1 LNKSDAERQ
10 AVLNNPYSFGRKPK
24 AGGSG
29 RSTRGGK
36 QTQAARFRATQ
47 PRTCHSYNEEE
58 LQQIQ
63 EGREA
68 ILAGTRTRLDVV
80 RELGK
85 TLNRAES
92 GIVNQL
98 RLMDSASSS
107 DGFGAPGKKRKRS
120 HESVS
125 ANEPPPLLQLASKSS
140 RSTTASKLSSAPRQK
155 TSLPPELRRLDIEP
169 SSLLPRVSTRRHGY
183 EETSKVTRSGISFWP
198 AEEPARSAHITPSH
212 LTNST
217 ARAVDEVTP
226 SVADR
231 NDDAGNEDGVFKF
244 VNLPPRVTPQED
256 TVIRN
261 AYYTALQE
269 GIPLE
274 DCIESLQQELGRS
287 RTTIVRRFD
296 QFAAEVES
304 YSGTRSDDES
314 AGQRVLR
321 SSAVALPGHDAEES
335 SQDDHESDASDS
347 SHGGVLEK
355 RRLLVLRSSSDEDD
369 DADDESDCSSRP
381 DGPSGERSD
390 AERNAGDSCRTD
402 RAIRVQSA
410 ASTTAERRDGALGYS
425 EWFSRTAATPAADL
439 TPVGCSVARS
449 DGSANSGGA
458 SASRSTAM
466 GGSEGGDTGREDGGK
481 GLHVLT
487 LEELMMWSEEA

>member
-10 AVLNNPYSFGRKPK
+10 AVLNNPYSFGRTPK

-29 RSTRGGK
+29 RSTRAGK
-36 QTQAARFRATQ
+36 QTQAARFRATP

-58 LQQIQ
+58 LQRIQ

-85 TLNRAES
+85 ALNRAES

-98 RLMDSASSS
+98 RFMDSAGSS
-107 DGFGAPGKKRKRS
+107 DGIGAPGKKRKRS

-125 ANEPPPLLQLASKSS
+125 ANEPPPLLQLASKSN
-140 RSTTASKLSSAPRQK
+140 RGTTASRTSSAPRQK
-155 TSLPPELRRLDIEP
+155 TSLPPQLRRLDIEP

-183 EETSKVTRSGISFWP
+183 EDTSKVTRSGISFWP
-198 AEEPARSAHITPSH
+198 AEEPAHSAHITPARRSAH
-212 LTNST
+212 SSAQIGDTST
-217 ARAVDEVTP
+217 
-226 SVADR
+226 VADL
-231 NDDAGNEDGVFKF
+231 NDDVKDKDGITKF

-269 GIPLE
+269 GISLE
-274 DCIESLQQELGRS
+274 DCIESLQQELGRA

-347 SHGGVLEK
+347 SLGGVLEK
-355 RRLLVLRSSSDEDD
+355 RRRLVLRSSSDEDD
-369 DADDESDCSSRP
+369 HADDESDCSSRS

-390 AERNAGDSCRTD
+390 AERNVGDSCRTN
-402 RAIRVQSA
+402 RAVRVQSA
-410 ASTTAERRDGALGYS
+410 ASTTAERRDGTLGYS
-425 EWFSRTAATPAADL
+425 EWPAWTVVTPAADL
-439 TPVGCSVARS
+439 TPVGYSVARS
-449 DGSANSGGA
+449 DGSADSGGA

>member
-10 AVLNNPYSFGRKPK
+10 AVLNNPYSFGRTPK

-63 EGREA
+63 EGRKA

-125 ANEPPPLLQLASKSS
+125 ANEPPPLLQLASKSN
-140 RSTTASKLSSAPRQK
+140 RGTTASRTSSAPRQK

-169 SSLLPRVSTRRHGY
+169 SNLLPRVSTRRHGY
-183 EETSKVTRSGISFWP
+183 EDTSKVTRSGISFWP
-198 AEEPARSAHITPSH
+198 ADEPARSAHITPSH
-212 LTNST
+212 RVTNS
-217 ARAVDEVTP
+217 AVRAVDEVTP

-231 NDDAGNEDGVFKF
+231 NDDVKDKDGVTKF

-269 GIPLE
+269 GISLE
-274 DCIESLQQELGRS
+274 DCIEDLQQELGRS

-304 YSGTRSDDES
+304 YSGTRSDEES
-314 AGQRVLR
+314 AGRRVLR

-355 RRLLVLRSSSDEDD
+355 RRRLVLRSSSDEDD

-390 AERNAGDSCRTD
+390 AERNVGDSCRTD
-402 RAIRVQSA
+402 RTVRVQSA

-425 EWFSRTAATPAADL
+425 EWFARTPVADL
-439 TPVGCSVARS
+439 TPVGYSVARS
-449 DGSANSGGA
+449 DGSANGGGA
-458 SASRSTAM
+458 RASRSTAM
-466 GGSEGGDTGREDGGK
+466 GGSEAGDTGREDDGK

>member
-10 AVLNNPYSFGRKPK
+10 TVLNNPYSIGRTPK

-58 LQQIQ
+58 LQHIQ
-63 EGREA
+63 EGRET

-125 ANEPPPLLQLASKSS
+125 PNEPPPLLQLASKSN
-140 RSTTASKLSSAPRQK
+140 RGTTASRTSSAPRQK

-183 EETSKVTRSGISFWP
+183 EDTSKVTRSGISFWP
-198 AEEPARSAHITPSH
+198 AEKPAHSAHITPARRSAQIGD
-212 LTNST
+212 TST
-217 ARAVDEVTP
+217 
-226 SVADR
+226 VADL
-231 NDDAGNEDGVFKF
+231 NDDVKDKDGVTKF
-244 VNLPPRVTPQED
+244 VNLPPRVTRQED

-269 GIPLE
+269 GISLE
-274 DCIESLQQELGRS
+274 DCIEDLQQELGRS

-347 SHGGVLEK
+347 SYDGVLEK
-355 RRLLVLRSSSDEDD
+355 RRRLVLRSSSDEDD

-390 AERNAGDSCRTD
+390 AERNVGDSCRTN
-402 RAIRVQSA
+402 RAVRVQSA
-410 ASTTAERRDGALGYS
+410 ASTTADRGDGALGYS
-425 EWFSRTAATPAADL
+425 EWLARTVVTPAADL
-439 TPVGCSVARS
+439 TSVGYSVARS
-449 DGSANSGGA
+449 DGSADSGG
-458 SASRSTAM
+458 SRNTDM
-466 GGSEGGDTGREDGGK
+466 GGSEGEDTGREDDHK

>member
-10 AVLNNPYSFGRKPK
+10 AVLNNPYSFGRTPK

-58 LQQIQ
+58 LQRIQ

-107 DGFGAPGKKRKRS
+107 DGIGAPGKKRKRS

-125 ANEPPPLLQLASKSS
+125 ANEPPPLLQLASKSN
-140 RSTTASKLSSAPRQK
+140 RGTTASRTSSAPRQK
-155 TSLPPELRRLDIEP
+155 TSLPPQLRRLDIEP

-183 EETSKVTRSGISFWP
+183 EDTSKVTRSGISFWP
-198 AEEPARSAHITPSH
+198 AEEPAHRAHITPARRSAH
-212 LTNST
+212 SSAQIGDTST
-217 ARAVDEVTP
+217 
-226 SVADR
+226 VADL
-231 NDDAGNEDGVFKF
+231 NDDVKDKDGITKF

-269 GIPLE
+269 GISLE
-274 DCIESLQQELGRS
+274 DCIEDLQQELGRS

-304 YSGTRSDDES
+304 YSGTRSDEES
-314 AGQRVLR
+314 AGRRVLR

-355 RRLLVLRSSSDEDD
+355 RRRLVLRSSSDEDD
-369 DADDESDCSSRP
+369 DAVDESDCSSRP

-390 AERNAGDSCRTD
+390 AERQPVGESCRTNQ
-402 RAIRVQSA
+402 QST
-410 ASTTAERRDGALGYS
+410 SSSTAERRDGALGYS
-425 EWFSRTAATPAADL
+425 EWLAGTVVTPAADL
-439 TPVGCSVARS
+439 PPVGYSVARS
-449 DGSANSGGA
+449 DGSAGTGGA
-458 SASRSTAM
+458 GASRSTDM
-466 GGSEGGDTGREDGGK
+466 GGSEGGGTGREDDGK

-487 LEELMMWSEEA
+487 LEELMMWSEQA